1 MAIKNMYQI
10 FLNQLDRIEEIREES
25 AKTYEHKYFFPLNK
39 TTQVIKAA
47 FASVV
52 NGRRSTKANPGFTKG
67 GDLENFVDKN
77 LDTAYYKIYT
87 ITNIVNEFEKRFEG
101 AILTESSSKTNPGVR
116 IIEGS
121 YQQKR
126 PGNVKRD
133 RTIVTDNLLV
143 EAVNELIE
151 LVANEYD
158 SANPATDRMGNSLRN
173 KHSTRNQ
180 YGNYDS
186 RKVQGIGMGLHGGM
200 DNDSTVAMVAVLEG
214 IKKLSTRSLPQM
226 SSAAVGAVQE
236 ETRKLNNVFGVRKN
250 FKLNK
255 ITLEEYMKNP
265 KLVDTLE
272 IDIEYGTNLS
282 QSEMQEFDAKQ
293 LKAEL
298 EAAKK
303 AALEGL
309 KNEQEK
315 WGKDYIA
322 MKGSPSLKDRIE
334 KGIPSTVAENL
345 FKGQKVKGKYPTQKN
360 KSTSKSKKSKK
371 SKQRTSKKI
380 SSKAAKGTRIVY
392 AKGRKQQQNNPIAL
406 KELINAAL
414 PQEILQRMHPPA
426 LQNRTGRF
434 RNSAE
439 VTNVAIGPRGGTQID
454 YTYMKN
460 PYQTFEPGYAQGS
473 TNRDPRRIIGQSV
486 REIAQKLT
494 GNKFITTRSV

>member
-10 FLNQLDRIEEIREES
+10 FLNQLDRIDKIREES
-25 AKTYEHKYFFPLNK
+25 AETYDHKYFFPLNK

-52 NGRRSTKANPGFTKG
+52 NGRRSTKENPGFTKG

-77 LDTAYYKIYT
+77 LDTAYYKVYT
-87 ITNIVNEFEKRFEG
+87 IDNIAKEFEKRFEG
-101 AILTESSSKTNPGVR
+101 AIIKHSSSKTNPGIR

-121 YQQKR
+121 YQQR
-126 PGNVKRD
+126 QRGNVKRD
-133 RTIVTDNLLV
+133 RTIVTDKLLV
-143 EAVNELIE
+143 KAVSELIE
-151 LVANEYD
+151 LVAND
-158 SANPATDRMGNSLRN
+158 FDAANPATDRMGNHLRSKITN
-173 KHSTRNQ
+173 DYEMT
-180 YGNYDS
+180 G
-186 RKVQGIGMGLHGGM
+186 KVQGIGMGLHGSG
-200 DNDSTVAMVAVLEG
+200 DADSTVAMIAVLKG
-214 IKKLSTRSLPQM
+214 IKELSGRELDKM
-226 SSAAVGAVQE
+226 SDVALGAVQE
-236 ETRKLNNVFGVRKN
+236 ETRKISNVFGVRKN

-255 ITLEEYMKNP
+255 ITLEEYMRNP

-293 LKAEL
+293 IKAEL

-303 AALEGL
+303 AALDGL
-309 KNEQEK
+309 KKEQEK
-315 WGKDYIA
+315 WGKDYIV

-360 KSTSKSKKSKK
+360 KSTSKSKESKK

-380 SSKAAKGTRIVY
+380 SSKAAKGAKVTY
-392 AKGRKQQQNNPIAL
+392 AKRKQQEQNNPIAL

-473 TNRDPRRIIGQSV
+473 TNRDPRRIIGQSI

>member
-10 FLNQLDRIEEIREES
+10 FLNQLDRIDKIREES
-25 AKTYEHKYFFPLNK
+25 AETYDHKYFFPLNK

-52 NGRRSTKANPGFTKG
+52 NGRRITKNNPGFTKG
-67 GDLENFVDKN
+67 GDLERFVDKN
-77 LDTAYYKIYT
+77 LDAAYYKVYT
-87 ITNIVNEFEKRFEG
+87 ITNIVKEFKQKFPG

-121 YQQKR
+121 YQQR
-126 PGNVKRD
+126 QRGNVKRD

-143 EAVNELIE
+143 EAVSELID
-151 LVANEYD
+151 LVAND
-158 SANPATDRMGNSLRN
+158 FDAANPATDRMGNHLRSKITN
-173 KHSTRNQ
+173 DYEMT
-180 YGNYDS
+180 G
-186 RKVQGIGMGLHGGM
+186 KVQGIGMGLHGSG
-200 DNDSTVAMVAVLEG
+200 DADSTVAMIAVLKG
-214 IKKLSTRSLPQM
+214 IKELSGRKFGKM
-226 SSAAVGAVQE
+226 SDVALGAVQE
-236 ETRKLNNVFGVRKN
+236 ETRKLHNVFGVRKN

-255 ITLEEYMKNP
+255 ITLEQYMRNP

-293 LKAEL
+293 IKAEL
-298 EAAKK
+298 EAAKE

-309 KNEQEK
+309 KKEQEK
-315 WGKDYIA
+315 WGKDYIV

-360 KSTSKSKKSKK
+360 KSTSKSKESKK

-380 SSKAAKGTRIVY
+380 SSKAAKGAKVTY
-392 AKGRKQQQNNPIAL
+392 AKRKQQEQNNPIAL

-494 GNKFITTRSV
+494 GNRFITTRSV

>member
-10 FLNQLDRIEEIREES
+10 FLNQLDRIDEIRQES
-25 AKTYEHKYFFPLNK
+25 AETYEHKYFFPLNK

-52 NGRRSTKANPGFTKG
+52 NGRRSTKENPGFTKG

-126 PGNVKRD
+126 PGNAKRD
-133 RTIVTDNLLV
+133 RTIVTDKLLV
-143 EAVNELIE
+143 EAVSELIE

-158 SANPATDRMGNSLRN
+158 RANPATDRMGKHLRN
-173 KHSTRNQ
+173 KISDINT
-180 YGNYDS
+180 YELTG
-186 RKVQGIGMGLHGGM
+186 KVQGIGMGLHGSR
-200 DNDSTVAMVAVLEG
+200 DADSTVAMIAVLKG
-214 IKKLSTRSLPQM
+214 IKELSGRQLGKM
-226 SSAAVGAVQE
+226 SDAAVGAVKE
-236 ETRKLNNVFGVRKN
+236 ETRKLNNVFGVRKT

-293 LKAEL
+293 IKAEL
-298 EAAKK
+298 EAARD

-309 KNEQEK
+309 KKEQEK
-315 WGKDYIA
+315 WGKDYIV

-360 KSTSKSKKSKK
+360 KSTSKSKESKK

-380 SSKAAKGTRIVY
+380 SSKAAKGTRVVY

>member
-10 FLNQLDRIEEIREES
+10 FLNQLDRIEKIREES
-25 AKTYEHKYFFPLNK
+25 AETYEHKYFFPLNK

-52 NGRRSTKANPGFTKG
+52 NGRRITKNNPGFTKG

-87 ITNIVNEFEKRFEG
+87 ITNIVKEFEQKFPG

-121 YQQKR
+121 YQQR
-126 PGNVKRD
+126 QRGNVKRD
-133 RTIVTDNLLV
+133 RTIVTDKLLV
-143 EAVNELIE
+143 EAVSELIE

-158 SANPATDRMGNSLRN
+158 RANPATDRMGNYLRSKITN
-173 KHSTRNQ
+173 DYEMT
-180 YGNYDS
+180 G
-186 RKVQGIGMGLHGGM
+186 KVQGIGMGLHGSR
-200 DNDSTVAMVAVLEG
+200 DADSTVAMIAVLKG
-214 IKKLSTRSLPQM
+214 IKELSGRKLDKM
-226 SSAAVGAVQE
+226 SDVALGAVQE
-236 ETRKLNNVFGVRKN
+236 ETNKLNNIFGVRKN

-265 KLVDTLE
+265 KLIDTLE

-293 LKAEL
+293 IKAEL
-298 EAAKK
+298 EAARD
-303 AALEGL
+303 AAIEGL
-309 KNEQEK
+309 KAEQEK

-322 MKGSPSLKDRIE
+322 MKGSPSIKDKIE
-334 KGIPSTVAENL
+334 KGIPSTVAETL
-345 FKGQKVKGKYPTQKN
+345 FKGQKVKGKYPKQKSKTTN
-360 KSTSKSKKSKK
+360 KSKATKKTR
-371 SKQRTSKKI
+371 QRTSKKI
-380 SSKAAKGTRIVY
+380 SSKAAKGAKVTY
-392 AKGRKQQQNNPIAL
+392 AKRKQQEQNNPIAL

-414 PQEILQRMHPPA
+414 PQEILSRMHPPA
-426 LQNRTGRF
+426 LVNRTGRF

-439 VTNVAIGPRGGTQID
+439 VTNVMIGPRGGTQID
-454 YTYMKN
+454 YTYMKM

-473 TNRDPRRIIGQSV
+473 TNRDPRRIIGASV

-494 GNKFITTRSV
+494 GNRFITTRSV

>member
-10 FLNQLDRIEEIREES
+10 FLNQLDRIDKIREES
-25 AKTYEHKYFFPLNK
+25 AETYDHKYFFPLNK

-52 NGRRSTKANPGFTKG
+52 NGRRSTKENPGFTKG

-77 LDTAYYKIYT
+77 LDTAYYKVYT
-87 ITNIVNEFEKRFEG
+87 IDNIAKEFEKRFEG
-101 AILTESSSKTNPGVR
+101 AIIKHSSSKTNPGIR

-121 YQQKR
+121 YQQR
-126 PGNVKRD
+126 QRGNVKRD
-133 RTIVTDNLLV
+133 RTIVTDKLLV
-143 EAVNELIE
+143 KAVSELIE
-151 LVANEYD
+151 LVAND
-158 SANPATDRMGNSLRN
+158 FDAANPATDRMGNHLRSKITN
-173 KHSTRNQ
+173 DYEMT
-180 YGNYDS
+180 G
-186 RKVQGIGMGLHGGM
+186 KVQGIGMGLHGSR
-200 DNDSTVAMVAVLEG
+200 DADSTVAMIAVLKG
-214 IKKLSTRSLPQM
+214 IKELSGRELDKM
-226 SSAAVGAVQE
+226 SDVALGAVQE
-236 ETRKLNNVFGVRKN
+236 ETRKISNVFGVRKN

-255 ITLEEYMKNP
+255 ITLEEYMRNP

-293 LKAEL
+293 IKAEL

-303 AALEGL
+303 AALDGL
-309 KNEQEK
+309 KKEQEK
-315 WGKDYIA
+315 WGKDYIV

-360 KSTSKSKKSKK
+360 KSTSKSKESKK

-380 SSKAAKGTRIVY
+380 SSKAAKGAKVTY
-392 AKGRKQQQNNPIAL
+392 AKRKQQQQNNPIAL

>member
-10 FLNQLDRIEEIREES
+10 FLNQLDRIEKIREES

-87 ITNIVNEFEKRFEG
+87 ITNIVKEFKQKFPG

-121 YQQKR
+121 YQQR
-126 PGNVKRD
+126 QRGNVKRD
-133 RTIVTDNLLV
+133 RTIVTDKLLV
-143 EAVNELIE
+143 EAVSELIE

-158 SANPATDRMGNSLRN
+158 RANPATDRMGKHLRN
-173 KHSTRNQ
+173 KISDINT
-180 YGNYDS
+180 YELTG
-186 RKVQGIGMGLHGGM
+186 KVQGIGMGLHGGM
-200 DNDSTVAMVAVLEG
+200 DNDSTVAMIAVLEG
-214 IKKLSTRSLPQM
+214 IKELSGRKLEKM
-226 SSAAVGAVQE
+226 SDVAVGAIKE

-293 LKAEL
+293 IKAEL
-298 EAAKK
+298 EAARD

-309 KNEQEK
+309 KKEQEK

-360 KSTSKSKKSKK
+360 KSTSKSKESKK

-392 AKGRKQQQNNPIAL
+392 AKGRKQQQNSPIAL

>member
-10 FLNQLDRIEEIREES
+10 FLNQLDRIDKIREES
-25 AKTYEHKYFFPLNK
+25 AETYEHKYFFPLNK

-52 NGRRSTKANPGFTKG
+52 NGRRITKNNPGFTKG

-87 ITNIVNEFEKRFEG
+87 ITNIVKEFEQKFPG

-121 YQQKR
+121 YQQR
-126 PGNVKRD
+126 QRGNVKRD
-133 RTIVTDNLLV
+133 RTIVTDKLLV
-143 EAVNELIE
+143 EAVSELIE

-158 SANPATDRMGNSLRN
+158 RANPATDRMGNHLRSKITN
-173 KHSTRNQ
+173 DYEMT
-180 YGNYDS
+180 G
-186 RKVQGIGMGLHGGM
+186 KVQGIGMGLHGSR
-200 DNDSTVAMVAVLEG
+200 DADSTVAMIAVLKG
-214 IKKLSTRSLPQM
+214 IKELSGRELGKM
-226 SSAAVGAVQE
+226 SDVALGAVQE
-236 ETRKLNNVFGVRKN
+236 ETRKLYNVFGVRKN

-293 LKAEL
+293 IKAEL

-303 AALEGL
+303 AALDGL
-309 KNEQEK
+309 KKEQEK
-315 WGKDYIA
+315 WGKDYIV
-322 MKGSPSLKDRIE
+322 MKGSPSIKDKIE
-334 KGIPSTVAENL
+334 KGIPSTVAETL
-345 FKGQKVKGKYPTQKN
+345 FKGQKVKGKYPKQKSKTTN
-360 KSTSKSKKSKK
+360 KSKATKKTR
-371 SKQRTSKKI
+371 QRTSKKI
-380 SSKAAKGTRIVY
+380 SSKAAKGAKVTY
-392 AKGRKQQQNNPIAL
+392 AKRKQQEQNNPIAL

-414 PQEILQRMHPPA
+414 PQEILSRMHPPA
-426 LQNRTGRF
+426 LVNRTGRF

-439 VTNVAIGPRGGTQID
+439 VTNVMIGPRGGTQID
-454 YTYMKN
+454 YTYMKM

-473 TNRDPRRIIGQSV
+473 TNRDPRRIIGASV

-494 GNKFITTRSV
+494 GNRFITTRSV

>member
-10 FLNQLDRIEEIREES
+10 FLNQLDRIDKIREES
-25 AKTYEHKYFFPLNK
+25 AETYDHKYFFPLNK

-52 NGRRSTKANPGFTKG
+52 NGRRSTKENPGFTKG

-77 LDTAYYKIYT
+77 LDTAYYKVYT
-87 ITNIVNEFEKRFEG
+87 IDNIAKEFEKRFEG
-101 AILTESSSKTNPGVR
+101 AIIKHSSSKTNPGIR

-126 PGNVKRD
+126 SGNVKRD

-143 EAVNELIE
+143 EAVSELID
-151 LVANEYD
+151 LVAND
-158 SANPATDRMGNSLRN
+158 FDAANPATDRMGNHLRSKITN
-173 KHSTRNQ
+173 DYEMT
-180 YGNYDS
+180 G
-186 RKVQGIGMGLHGGM
+186 KVQGIGMGLHGSR
-200 DNDSTVAMVAVLEG
+200 DADSTVAMIAVLKG
-214 IKKLSTRSLPQM
+214 IKELSGRELDKM
-226 SSAAVGAVQE
+226 SDVALGAVQE
-236 ETRKLNNVFGVRKN
+236 ETRKISNVFGVRKN

-255 ITLEEYMKNP
+255 ITLEEYMRNP

-293 LKAEL
+293 IKAEL

-303 AALEGL
+303 AALDGL
-309 KNEQEK
+309 KKEQEK
-315 WGKDYIA
+315 WGKDYIV

-360 KSTSKSKKSKK
+360 KSTSKSKESKK

-380 SSKAAKGTRIVY
+380 SSKAAKGAKVTY
-392 AKGRKQQQNNPIAL
+392 AKRKQQQQNNPIAL